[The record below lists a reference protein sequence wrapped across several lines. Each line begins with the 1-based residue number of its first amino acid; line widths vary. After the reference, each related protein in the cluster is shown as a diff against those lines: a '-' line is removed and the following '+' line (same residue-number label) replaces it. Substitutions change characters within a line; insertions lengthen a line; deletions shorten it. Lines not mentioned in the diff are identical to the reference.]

1 MNKLSRRN
9 FLIKSTVGIGA
20 VTLGQVLSSC
30 TPQATPLPPTS
41 VPPSAT
47 PLPQPTAITPPTQPA
62 ATTVPQA
69 TATTQPTITITS
81 APSATSTPPE
91 LVVARGTDP
100 EQLVR
105 KALEAFGG
113 MDKFIKKGAKVVIKP
128 NICVAYHSYEYAATT
143 NPWVVA
149 ALVKLCKEAGAAS
162 VRVLDYP
169 FGGTAKDA
177 YAKSG
182 IEAQVKA
189 AGGEMVIMSDYKFVP
204 TDIKK
209 GKDLK
214 SIMIYDEI
222 LKADAIINV
231 PIAKH
236 HNLARYTLSMKNLM
250 GVIDDRIGIH
260 RNVGQRLA
268 DLATVIKPTL
278 NVVDAIRAL
287 MNNGPTGGNL
297 ADVKKMDTI
306 IVTPDI
312 VAADA
317 YASTLFGKQPYDLT
331 YVVAGAAMGLG
342 KMDLKAIRTQEI
354 KVGG

>member
-1 MNKLSRRN
+1 M
-9 FLIKSTVGIGA
+9 
-20 VTLGQVLSSC
+20 
-30 TPQATPLPPTS
+30 
-41 VPPSAT
+41 
-47 PLPQPTAITPPTQPA
+47 
-62 ATTVPQA
+62 
-69 TATTQPTITITS
+69 
-81 APSATSTPPE
+81 
-91 LVVARGTDP
+91 VVARGSDP

-105 KALEAFGG
+105 KAIEAFGG
-113 MDKFIKKGAKVVIKP
+113 IEKFIKKGAKVVIKP
-128 NICVAYHSYEYAATT
+128 NICVAYHTFEYAATT

-162 VRVLDYP
+162 VRVFDYP

-204 TDIKK
+204 STIQK

-278 NVVDAIRAL
+278 NVVDAIRIL
-287 MNNGPTGGNL
+287 TNNGPTGGSL
-297 ADVKKMDTI
+297 ADVKKLDTI
-306 IVTPDI
+306 VVTPDI

-317 YASTLFGKQPYDLT
+317 YSATLFGKQPYDLT

-342 KMDLKAIRTQEI
+342 KMDLKTIRTEEI
-354 KVGG
+354 KVG

>member
-1 MNKLSRRN
+1 MKKISRRN
-9 FLIKSTVGIGA
+9 FLIKSAAGIGA
-20 VTLGQVLSSC
+20 VTLTQVLAGC
-30 TPQATPLPPTS
+30 TPQATPLPPTQIPPS
-41 VPPSAT
+41 PVPSLPSAT
-47 PLPQPTAITPPTQPA
+47 AQPAQPTTTA
-62 ATTVPQA
+62 APQA
-69 TATTQPTITITS
+69 TGTTKPTVTITS
-81 APSATSTPPE
+81 APTSTSIPPE
-91 LVVARGTDP
+91 MVVARGSDP

-105 KALEAFGG
+105 KAIEAMGG
-113 MDKFIKKGAKVVIKP
+113 IEKYIKKGARVVIKP
-128 NICVAYHSYEYAATT
+128 NICVAYHTYEYAATT

-162 VRVLDYP
+162 VRVFDYP

-177 YAKSG
+177 YVKSG
-182 IEAQVKA
+182 IDAQVKA

-204 TDIKK
+204 TSIPK

-250 GVIDDRIGIH
+250 GVIDDRIGMH
-260 RNVGQRLA
+260 RNIGQRLA

-278 NVVDAIRAL
+278 NVVDAVRTL
-287 MNNGPTGGNL
+287 VNNGPTGGNL
-297 ADVKKMDTI
+297 ADVKKLDTI

-342 KMDLKAIRTQEI
+342 KMDLKAIRIEEL
-354 KVGG
+354 KVGS

>member
-1 MNKLSRRN
+1 MKKLSRRA
-9 FLIKSTVGIGA
+9 FLKKSALGIGA
-20 VTLGQVLSSC
+20 FTLGQMLAGC
-30 TPQATPLPPTS
+30 APQATPLPPTQMPPTTAPS
-41 VPPSAT
+41 QAPSAT
-47 PLPQPTAITPPTQPA
+47 LPLQPTSTSAPLATDAPKPT
-62 ATTVPQA
+62 V
-69 TATTQPTITITS
+69 TITS
-81 APSATSTPPE
+81 APTSTSNPPE
-91 LVVARGTDP
+91 LVVARGADP

-105 KALEAFGG
+105 QALLAMGG
-113 MDKFIKKGAKVVIKP
+113 IERFIKKGAKVVIKP
-128 NICVAYHSYEYAATT
+128 NICVAYHTYEYAATT

-149 ALVKLCKEAGAAS
+149 ALVKLCKEAGAAT
-162 VRVLDYP
+162 VRVFDYP

-177 YAKSG
+177 YIKSG
-182 IEAQVKA
+182 IDAQVKA

-204 TDIKK
+204 TTIPR

-214 SIMIYDEI
+214 NIMIYDEI

-278 NVVDAIRAL
+278 NVVDAVRTL

-297 ADVKKMDTI
+297 ADVKKQDTI
-306 IVTPDI
+306 IVSPDI
-312 VAADA
+312 IAADA

-331 YVVAGAAMGLG
+331 YVVAGAAMGIG
-342 KMDLKAIRTQEI
+342 KMDLKAIRIQEI

>member
-1 MNKLSRRN
+1 MKKISRRQ
-9 FLIKSTVGIGA
+9 LLKSTFAGLGALTVGQLIA
-20 VTLGQVLSSC
+20 SC
-30 TPQATPLPPTS
+30 SPASTPSPTSLPPTTAPTLAPTS
-41 VPPSAT
+41 T
-47 PLPQPTAITPPTQPA
+47 LPQPTATPA
-62 ATTVPQA
+62 PQA
-69 TATTQPTITITS
+69 TETLK
-81 APSATSTPPE
+81 PSATVTSVPTATNIPPE
-91 LVVARGTDP
+91 MVVARGSDP
-100 EQLVR
+100 EALVR

-113 MDKFIKKGAKVVIKP
+113 IDKFIKKGAKVVIKP
-128 NICVAYHSYEYAATT
+128 NICVAYHTYEYAATT

-162 VRVLDYP
+162 VRVFDYP

-214 SIMIYDEI
+214 NIMIYDEI

-250 GVIDDRIGIH
+250 GVIDDRVGIH

-278 NVVDAIRAL
+278 NVVDAIRVL
-287 MNNGPTGGNL
+287 TNNGPTGGNL
-297 ADVKKMDTI
+297 ADVKKLDTI

-317 YASTLFGKQPYDLT
+317 YAATLFGKQPYDLT
-331 YVVAGAAMGLG
+331 YVVAGAAMGIG
-342 KMDLKAIRTQEI
+342 KMDLKTIRIEEI
-354 KVGG
+354 KVG

>member
-1 MNKLSRRN
+1 MKKISRRQLLKN
-9 FLIKSTVGIGA
+9 TAAGIGA
-20 VTLGQVLSSC
+20 ITLGQIITSC
-30 TPQATPLPPTS
+30 SPAPTASPTPLPPTTA
-41 VPPSAT
+41 PTLPST
-47 PLPQPTAITPPTQPA
+47 PTTQPQPTATSAPLATEPLKPTP
-62 ATTVPQA
+62 
-69 TATTQPTITITS
+69 TITS
-81 APSATSTPPE
+81 APTATSIPPE
-91 LVVARGTDP
+91 MVVARGSDP

-105 KALEAFGG
+105 KALEAIGG
-113 MDKFIKKGAKVVIKP
+113 MDKFIKPGAKVVIKP
-128 NICVAYHSYEYAATT
+128 NICVAYHTYEYAATT
-143 NPWVVA
+143 NPWVIA

-162 VRVLDYP
+162 VRVFDYP

-214 SIMIYDEI
+214 NIMIYDEI

-278 NVVDAIRAL
+278 NVVDAIRVL
-287 MNNGPTGGNL
+287 TNNGPTGGNL
-297 ADVKKMDTI
+297 EDVKKLDTI
-306 IVTPDI
+306 VVTPDI

-317 YASTLFGKQPYDLT
+317 YAATLFGKQPYDLT

-342 KMDLKAIRTQEI
+342 KMDLKTIRIEEI
-354 KVGG
+354 KVG